1 MEIIIIGEDC
11 SIWYIQDH
19 YQSFIGIKQREYNV
33 KKI

>member
-19 YQSFIGIKQREYNV
+19 YRSFIKIKQEVYSV